1 MSRSFDWKNYLTPN
15 GDFELPNYLYRV
27 LSDLMKVS
35 LDYGTMLSTDPAKLR
50 AFKEQTKSV
59 FKKRWLDVAQA
70 LEAFEIIVP
79 CGCPMQEYCRACGG
93 SRYRLNTA
101 LSPDQMREISVVLG
115 DGDNT
120 GLQMKL
126 ELGLQKALREVEEIN
141 G

>member
-1 MSRSFDWKNYLTPN
+1 MSRSFDWKNYLTAN